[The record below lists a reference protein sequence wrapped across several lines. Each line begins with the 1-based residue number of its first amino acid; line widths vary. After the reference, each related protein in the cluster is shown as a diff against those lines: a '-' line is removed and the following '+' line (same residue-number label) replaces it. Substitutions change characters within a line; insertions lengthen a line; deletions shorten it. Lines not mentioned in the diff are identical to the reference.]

1 MKTLRTYGTT
11 VTSIA
16 IATLLMFGATF
27 TVAFAA
33 TDTDDEPIVGTAK
46 ISESAALGIANKA
59 YTGAGVFTDI
69 ELEMESGV
77 LVFAIEYTEKDG
89 NEVDVKVD
97 AKTGAVVLVE
107 SDKDEAVDDD
117 EGDTD
122 EDEEGEKISNMQ
134 TLIKLLQQLVALL
147 RAEAAL

>member
-1 MKTLRTYGTT
+1 MKTLHIYGKALAFVAFAMVVVFTT
-11 VTSIA
+11 
-16 IATLLMFGATF
+16 TF
-27 TVAFAA
+27 TFAFAA

-69 ELEMESGV
+69 ELEMEGGV

-97 AKTGAVVLVE
+97 AKTGAVILVE

-117 EGDTD
+117 ADDTD
-122 EDEEGEKISNMQ
+122 EDEENEKISNMQ
-134 TLIKLLQQLVALL
+134 TLINLLNQLVALL
-147 RAEAAL
+147 RQQV